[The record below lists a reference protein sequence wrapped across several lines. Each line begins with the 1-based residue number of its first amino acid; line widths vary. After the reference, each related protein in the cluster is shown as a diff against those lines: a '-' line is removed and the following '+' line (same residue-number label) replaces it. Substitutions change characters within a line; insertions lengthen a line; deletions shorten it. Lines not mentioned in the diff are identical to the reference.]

1 MMSRLCL
8 ACAKSVRPRQEALQC
23 HGCRGWQHR
32 ICTPAITR
40 EMYRA
45 TLRGEEGA
53 IIAWCCSG
61 CDIPTISLDESTDT
75 ALESTMVYA
84 EDTPPVLELSAVPVA
99 PLLCPS
105 DTPPLLEA
113 SVTVDLSMPPVL
125 EMSVPEATPDRFDE
139 EPPVLEMSTA
149 TPTNSTFA
157 VPDRD
162 FSRNFDLSPVRMNST
177 FVVPPP
183 PEQSLN
189 ASFDLTVQ
197 DDDDPVCISERSLGD
212 APLTDTVVVDED
224 TTYEIVESGTI
235 RRCRKLI
242 ATDGYSY
249 TVKVLRHLLTCF
261 ESPPEVEGF
270 MLDFEAGCWRAV
282 RSVFPGVD
290 LKGCSFH
297 WAQAVLRKVDSL
309 GLRAT
314 FRKRQVVS
322 FQWIWT
328 LYLQMSH
335 GNE

>member
-113 SVTVDLSMPPVL
+113 SVTVDLVSWKSMSIKIITKYPCVTIL
-125 EMSVPEATPDRFDE
+125 S
-139 EPPVLEMSTA
+139 
-149 TPTNSTFA
+149 STFY
-157 VPDRD
+157 
-162 FSRNFDLSPVRMNST
+162 
-177 FVVPPP
+177 
-183 PEQSLN
+183 QSL
-189 ASFDLTVQ
+189 
-197 DDDDPVCISERSLGD
+197 
-212 APLTDTVVVDED
+212 
-224 TTYEIVESGTI
+224 
-235 RRCRKLI
+235 
-242 ATDGYSY
+242 
-249 TVKVLRHLLTCF
+249 LLL
-261 ESPPEVEGF
+261 S
-270 MLDFEAGCWRAV
+270 
-282 RSVFPGVD
+282 
-290 LKGCSFH
+290 
-297 WAQAVLRKVDSL
+297 
-309 GLRAT
+309 
-314 FRKRQVVS
+314 
-322 FQWIWT
+322 
-328 LYLQMSH
+328 
-335 GNE
+335 